1 MTPPPRR
8 AKIPLHIDASKLPTG
23 VWWSGNGNGCWMFKF
38 KADSKWKSK
47 RIIGPKASLAE
58 IWQAMDAQKT
68 PLVMTF
74 ASLSSDF
81 QETPIWRRLAISTQ
95 NDYRDCHMQ
104 ICSTKGTTGTL
115 GDLALSKWSVGL
127 VRKYRDKRGETSA
140 SRANKELAYIKRVFS
155 WAYEYEKTTFNP
167 ADGVKKLT
175 IKARQHYAEDR
186 DYEFMLH
193 IAKQTAYWYAPLCME
208 LAYRCRMRLSEVLDL
223 TDANQLLEGLL
234 IKRRKGSR
242 DNIVKWNDN
251 LRETWQTA
259 IDHRNQILRDRK
271 QPHPINPEA
280 RYIFIS
286 ERTGDRIQPSSLK
299 TALSRIGMAA
309 EKAAAEQGIQWTR
322 FTFHD
327 LKRKGV
333 SDTTGNK
340 QDASGHR
347 QASMLNIYDVKIKT
361 VDPAGE

>member
-1 MTPPPRR
+1 
-8 AKIPLHIDASKLPTG
+8 
-23 VWWSGNGNGCWMFKF
+23 
-38 KADSKWKSK
+38 
-47 RIIGPKASLAE
+47 
-58 IWQAMDAQKT
+58 
-68 PLVMTF
+68 
-74 ASLSSDF
+74 
-81 QETPIWRRLAISTQ
+81 
-95 NDYRDCHMQ
+95 
-104 ICSTKGTTGTL
+104 
-115 GDLALSKWSVGL
+115 
-127 VRKYRDKRGETSA
+127 
-140 SRANKELAYIKRVFS
+140 
-155 WAYEYEKTTFNP
+155 
-167 ADGVKKLT
+167 
-175 IKARQHYAEDR
+175 
-186 DYEFMLH
+186 
-193 IAKQTAYWYAPLCME
+193 
-208 LAYRCRMRLSEVLDL
+208 
-223 TDANQLLEGLL
+223 L

-251 LRETWQTA
+251 LRETWQAA

-271 QPHPINPEA
+271 QPHPISPEA

-361 VDPAGE
+361 VDPAGQ